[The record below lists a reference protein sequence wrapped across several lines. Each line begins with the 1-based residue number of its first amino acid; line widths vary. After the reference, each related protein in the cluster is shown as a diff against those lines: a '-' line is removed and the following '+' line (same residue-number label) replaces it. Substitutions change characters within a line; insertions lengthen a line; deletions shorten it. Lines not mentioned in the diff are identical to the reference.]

1 MENRTKT
8 VPYNNDAEMY
18 VLGSILLENG
28 VMNQLVGKLN
38 AEDFY
43 NPQNSTIFK
52 AMMNL
57 HNNSLKIETVSVI
70 EQLARDN
77 VSNLEEYKKYLIELL
92 DMIPSTASVGLY
104 IDVVEEKAVERK
116 ILANMQE
123 LSNDILTS
131 KYDFNSILDKAED
144 VILRVIK
151 KRRTSEFMTI
161 AEAAQI
167 VYDQIEGY
175 VGTKSEITG
184 LNTGYPKLN
193 KLTLGLQRGE
203 LIILAARPAVGKSAF
218 AINVALNVAKADNY
232 KNHVALF
239 SLEMSIEQLMMRI
252 FSYQS
257 NIELENIK
265 SGRLESDELL
275 LLSVAKQDLSK
286 CHLHFDENSS
296 TNIAD
301 IRAKCRQLKQAGQL
315 DLVIIDYLQ
324 LITSADS
331 RGNRQEEVSKISRQ
345 LKTLARELEVPVIA
359 LSQLSRGIESREDK
373 RPVLADLRESGSIE
387 QDADLVMF
395 LYRRDDVEDK
405 SDEDGTVVTQTN
417 DKKAYLEVVL
427 AIEKNR
433 QGKRDYIDYHFY
445 GDYSRFSEQK
455 EQKPIVITKKR
466 GRGARMK
473 KLND

>member
-1 MENRTKT
+1 
-8 VPYNNDAEMY
+8 
-18 VLGSILLENG
+18 
-28 VMNQLVGKLN
+28 
-38 AEDFY
+38 
-43 NPQNSTIFK
+43 
-52 AMMNL
+52 
-57 HNNSLKIETVSVI
+57 
-70 EQLARDN
+70 
-77 VSNLEEYKKYLIELL
+77 
-92 DMIPSTASVGLY
+92 
-104 IDVVEEKAVERK
+104 
-116 ILANMQE
+116 
-123 LSNDILTS
+123 
-131 KYDFNSILDKAED
+131 
-144 VILRVIK
+144 
-151 KRRTSEFMTI
+151 
-161 AEAAQI
+161 
-167 VYDQIEGY
+167 
-175 VGTKSEITG
+175 
-184 LNTGYPKLN
+184 
-193 KLTLGLQRGE
+193 
-203 LIILAARPAVGKSAF
+203 
-218 AINVALNVAKADNY
+218 
-232 KNHVALF
+232 
-239 SLEMSIEQLMMRI
+239 MSIEQLMMRI

-301 IRAKCRQLKQAGQL
+301 IRAKCRQLKQSGQL

-345 LKTLARELEVPVIA
+345 LKTLARELEVPVVA

-405 SDEDGTVVTQTN
+405 SDEDGTVVTNGN

-455 EQKPIVITKKR
+455 EQKPIITKKR
-466 GRGARMK
+466 RASRMK